1 MKDHYVFDIE
11 TNGLNATKIHCLS
24 YHDLD
29 SGIIL
34 SLSNYSDI
42 KKFVSRPEITLIGHN
57 ICRYDI
63 PTLERILNI
72 TVKAKLI
79 DTLPLSWTLYPKQ
92 KSHGLGE
99 WGEFFGV
106 PKPKVDDWST
116 LSLETYIHRCEED
129 VKINTKLWYK
139 QYNYL
144 LNLYDNDL
152 KEISRYCQYL
162 SFKMNCVREQEEVGI
177 KLDIGHCDKTLA
189 TLVED
194 KKYKLE
200 ELKKVMPRVEVKK
213 KKIYENA
220 VEDNDGN
227 IFQKGDLFYN
237 ALAQTAPK
245 KIEKS
250 KVKGSKES
258 NPNSSSQIKDWL
270 YSLGWKPEHI
280 KHVRDKKTSQTK
292 EIVQIGAKTGQGEIC
307 NSIKKLFKKEPKL
320 EVLDGLSL
328 LSHRIG
334 IFEGFLKNKIKDR
347 LYPACMGLTNT
358 LRLQHAVVVNLPGVK
373 KKYGKDVRGC
383 LIADNGAELCGSD
396 LSNIEDRTKRHYIYQ
411 YDPKYVE
418 EMNVEGYDAHLEIG
432 LLAGLLTQDDIDF
445 FKNFDKKVD
454 DVDRY
459 NKIASIRTKSK
470 IVNFSATYKVGKAT
484 LARNSG
490 LKLSEAA
497 KLLKIYWTRNKDILN
512 VENSLKIKEIG
523 DQKWLLNPVS
533 NFWYSLRNDKD
544 KFSTLNQGTAV
555 YAFDQWVYFVRK
567 EGIKIA
573 LQMHDEIL
581 FNTLDK
587 EKTTKSLNIAM
598 DKVNDK
604 LKLNIKVGCSIEY
617 GNSYS
622 TVH

>member
-1 MKDHYVFDIE
+1 MKDHYIFDIE
-11 TNGLNATKIHCLS
+11 TNGINATKIHCLS

-29 SGIIL
+29 SGIII

-42 KKFVSRPEITLIGHN
+42 KKFVSKPEITLIGHN

-63 PTLERILNI
+63 PTLEKILNI
-72 TVKAKLI
+72 TIKAKLI

-92 KSHGLGE
+92 KSHGLAE

-106 PKPKVDDWST
+106 PKPKIEDWSN

-129 VKINTKLWYK
+129 VKINTKLWNK

-152 KEISRYCQYL
+152 KEINRYCQYL
-162 SFKMNCVREQEEVGI
+162 SFKMDCVKEQEQIGI
-177 KLDIGHCDKTLA
+177 KLNVEHCEKTLN
-189 TLVED
+189 TLLED

-200 ELKKVMPRVEVKK
+200 ELKKVMPKVEIKK
-213 KKIYENA
+213 KKVYENA
-220 VEDNDGN
+220 VEDNNGN
-227 IFQKGDLFYN
+227 IFQKGDLFYSMFEK
-237 ALAQTAPK
+237 TAPK

-250 KVKGSKES
+250 KVKGYKES
-258 NPNSSSQIKDWL
+258 NPNSNFQIKDWL
-270 YSLGWKPEHI
+270 YSLNWKPEHI
-280 KHVRDKKTSQTK
+280 KHVRDKKTGQTK

-347 LYPACMGLTNT
+347 LYPTCMGLTNT
-358 LRLQHAVVVNLPGVK
+358 LRLQHAIIVNLPGID
-373 KKYGKDVRGC
+373 KKYGKDIRGS
-383 LIADNGAELCGSD
+383 LIADVGAELCGSD

-418 EMNVEGYDAHLEIG
+418 EMNVDGYDAHLEIG

-445 FKNFDKKVD
+445 FKNFNKETDDKT
-454 DVDRY
+454 RY
-459 NKIASIRTKSK
+459 DKIKSIRTKSK

-497 KLLKIYWTRNKDILN
+497 KLLKIYWTRNKAILD

-523 DQKWLLNPVS
+523 NQKWLLNPVS

-587 EKTTKSLNIAM
+587 EKTTKSINNAM